1 MEKLNFS
8 SFINNV
14 KEFSEKVK
22 MDTIDTIN
30 KIKESEKFKNGKEKF
45 KSVKKNMLKDD
56 LDDVM
61 SSTIEQYNNHYT
73 IMKNNGEML
82 FIERTRAVDMIKFI
96 EDLINSISN
105 RPKSFDTEIVEIK
118 TSREYFVDAY
128 EFAEK
133 ELYNATKSALGAGT
147 GIATGAAFVSIA
159 PSVVMWVATTFG
171 TASTGAA
178 ISTLSG
184 AAATNAALAW
194 LGGGALATGGG
205 GIAAG
210 NAFLALAGPIGLS
223 IAGVTLLTSI
233 ILFRNNKRKLKKE
246 KMEVIEA
253 VKNNTQTARIVSAQ
267 IQGLLDEVVS
277 LSNNLRKQYN
287 DCIIYFGKDF
297 NVIPLDKQIELGVL
311 VNNTKSL
318 AASLSKNI

>member
-22 MDTIDTIN
+22 MDTIDTFN

-133 ELYNATKSALGAGT
+133 ELDNATKSALGAGT

-159 PSVVMWVATTFG
+159 PSVAMWVATTFG

-287 DCIIYFGKDF
+287 DCIVCFGKDF
-297 NVIPLDKQIELGVL
+297 NVIPSDKQIELGVL

>member
-56 LDDVM
+56 LDDVI

-118 TSREYFVDAY
+118 TSREYFVGAY
-128 EFAEK
+128 EFAK
-133 ELYNATKSALGAGT
+133 MELDNATKSALGAGT

-159 PSVVMWVATTFG
+159 PSVAMWVATTFG

-205 GIAAG
+205 GITAG

-287 DCIIYFGKDF
+287 DCITYFGKDF